1 MGLVSYAIRNA
12 RLTISILLF
21 FLIAG
26 ALSYVSI
33 PKEAE
38 PDIQIPIIYV
48 SLSYQGISPEDSER
62 LLLRPVET
70 RLKSITG
77 VKEMRSSAYQGGG
90 NVIVEF
96 QAGADL
102 DKALDDV
109 RNKVSDA
116 KRDLPSGADEPT
128 VNEVNISEFPVL
140 VVTLSGDV
148 PERAL
153 TAASRELRDRI
164 EEVTG
169 VLDAALR
176 GARDDL
182 VEVII
187 DPVKLSSY
195 GLRLDQLI
203 AGVNAN
209 NSLVAAGQLQ
219 GDEGRF
225 AVKVPSLIETV
236 EDVANLPI
244 VAGPNAVVR
253 ARDLATI
260 RSTFKDAETIT
271 RLDGKPAIAIEVS
284 KRTGANLVE
293 TVDRVKAVATEFQKL
308 LPPGARIDFSQ
319 DKSTTIRQLLGDLQ
333 NSVLTAVIL
342 VFIVILYALS
352 GRASMLI
359 GLAIP
364 ASFLMGILGLSLA
377 GMTINIVVLFSLIL
391 AVGMLVDD
399 AIIVTEF
406 AERRMTEGMPKDE
419 AFAMAASRM
428 AGPVIAATMTRIAAF
443 SPLLFWPGIVGEFM
457 KFMPI
462 TLIATLSASM
472 AYALIFT
479 PAIGSLIAKPT
490 VEEGPGRDGMYMWIV
505 RKAIRH
511 PFLVMIA
518 AIGLLFAVPI
528 AYGQMGKGVEFFP
541 SVEPEYGLLYVHA
554 RGNLS
559 LDEQDAVTRQ
569 AEQRILGWPGVKTVY
584 TRVGKVQGGGAEVAE
599 DVVGVIQYEFVD
611 WRERKDA
618 NAILA
623 DLREAMKGIPGA
635 EIEVSVP
642 QAGPPT
648 GKAIQVRLSAANP
661 DGLNDVASQVAGMLR
676 TVPDVIDIADGLPS
690 PGIDWEL
697 KVDRT
702 RAAQYGIGPGSVG
715 TVVQLVTTGLKL
727 SDYRPAGAD
736 DAVDIRLRL
745 PEDRRTLAML
755 DELRVETAQG
765 SVPISNFVTREA
777 AQRTG
782 ILNRIDGSRTVTVQA
797 GIREGVQADGVR
809 QKVIEGINAM
819 NLDAKGVRWKLAGED
834 EEQKAAGEFLSKA
847 FAAAMFLIFVVLLA
861 QFNKFLSVGLVLTAV
876 IMSTIGVFLG
886 LMIMGQPFGVVMSG
900 IGIIALAGVVVNN
913 NIVLIDTYDHL
924 RSEGWDKVDAILQTC
939 RERAR
944 PVVLTAVTAILG
956 VLPIA
961 FGWNLELMN
970 HETTIGAPSTQ
981 WWISLSSAIVF
992 GLAFS
997 TVLTLIVTPSM
1008 LMIVTRS
1015 KDSKVRVFFVAARKR
1030 PFRVA
1035 LAILASI
1042 VWTIAVILAAYYAR
1056 IIAMAAS
1063 SFAHPAFGFFIIA
1076 APLSALVI
1084 WIMAL
1089 RYGWGDPRLQ
1099 HYLYGEDFDSLVRKG
1114 LGKKEEKLTGD
1125 LAPQP
1130 GE

>member
-1 MGLVSYAIRNA
+1 MGIVDYAIRNA

-26 ALSYVSI
+26 TMAYQSI

-48 SLSYQGISPEDSER
+48 SLTYQGISPEDSER

-70 RLKSITG
+70 RLKSISG
-77 VKEMRSSAYQGGG
+77 IKEMRSSAYQGGG
-90 NVIVEF
+90 NVVVEF

-102 DKALDDV
+102 DKALEDV

-116 KRDLPSGADEPT
+116 EQDLPQGVDEPS

-140 VVTLSGDV
+140 VVTLAGDV

-153 TAASRELRDRI
+153 TAAARELRDRL
-164 EEVTG
+164 EEVNG

-176 GARDDL
+176 GAREDL

-195 GLRLDQLI
+195 GLRLEELVT
-203 AGVNAN
+203 AVNAN
-209 NSLVAAGQLQ
+209 NSLVAAGALQ
-219 GDEGRF
+219 GEEGRY

-271 RLDGKPAIAIEVS
+271 RLDGKQAIAIEVS

-293 TVDRVKAVATEFQKL
+293 TVDRVKAVANQFQAL
-308 LPPGARIDFSQ
+308 LPEGAEVSFSQ
-319 DKSTTIRQLLGDLQ
+319 DKSTVIRQLLGDLE

-342 VFIVILYALS
+342 VFVVILYALS

-364 ASFLMGILGLSLA
+364 ASFLMGIMWLALA
-377 GMTINIVVLFSLIL
+377 GYTVNIVVLFSLIL

-406 AERRMTEGMPKDE
+406 AERRMSEGMPKGE
-419 AFAMAASRM
+419 AFSLAAKRM
-428 AGPVIAATMTRIAAF
+428 AGPVVAATATRVAAF

-462 TLIATLSASM
+462 TLIVTLSSSLI
-472 AYALIFT
+472 YALVFT
-479 PAIGSLIAKPT
+479 PALGALFAKPV
-490 VEEGPGRDGMYMWIV
+490 VEEEQRDGWYMRFARRAV
-505 RKAIRH
+505 RH
-511 PFLVMIA
+511 PFIVTAVTIA
-518 AIGLLFAVPI
+518 ALVAVPM
-528 AYGQMGKGVEFFP
+528 AYGTYGKGVEFFP
-541 SVEPEYGLLYVHA
+541 NVEPEYGLLYVHA

-559 LDEQDAVTRQ
+559 LEEQDALVTQ
-569 AEQRILGWPGVKTVY
+569 AEDRILGWPGIKTVY
-584 TRVGKVQGGGAEVAE
+584 TRVGSVRGGGAEVDE

-611 WRERKDA
+611 WRERKPA
-618 NAILA
+618 TEILD
-623 DLREAMKGIPGA
+623 DLRVAMTGIPGA
-635 EIEVSVP
+635 DIEVSVP
-642 QAGPPT
+642 DAGPPT
-648 GKAIQVRLSAANP
+648 GKAIQIQLSADDP
-661 DGLNDVASQVAGMLR
+661 EGLDQVAQNVAGMLG
-676 TVPDVIDIADGLPS
+676 TVPDVIDIGDGLPP
-690 PGIDWEL
+690 PGIDWEI

-702 RAAQYGIGPGSVG
+702 KAAQYGIGPGSVG

-727 SDYRPAGAD
+727 SDYRPAGSD

-745 PEDRRTLAML
+745 PEDRRTLASL
-755 DELRVETAQG
+755 DQLRVQTAQG
-765 SVPISNFVTREA
+765 AVPISNFVSREPA
-777 AQRTG
+777 LRTG
-782 ILNRIDGSRTVTVQA
+782 ILTRIDGVRTITVDA
-797 GIREGVQADGVR
+797 GIREGVQADAVR
-809 QKVIEGINAM
+809 QQVVANLEEM
-819 NLDAKGVRWKLAGED
+819 NLPADGIRWKLAGED

-847 FAAAMFLIFVVLLA
+847 FGAAIFLIFVVLLA
-861 QFNKFLSVGLVLTAV
+861 LLNKFMSVGLVLSAV
-876 IMSTIGVFLG
+876 VMSTIGVLLG
-886 LMIMGQPFGVVMSG
+886 LLIMEQPFGVVMTG

-913 NIVLIDTYDHL
+913 NIVLIDTYDRL
-924 RSEGWDKVDAILQTC
+924 RQEGWDKMDAVLQTC

-961 FGWNLELMN
+961 FGVNLEILN
-970 HETTIGAPSTQ
+970 HETTYGAPSTQ
-981 WWISLSSAIVF
+981 WWIALSSAIVF

-997 TVLTLIVTPSM
+997 TVLTLVVTPSL
-1008 LMIVTRS
+1008 LMIFTRS
-1015 KDSKVRVFFVAARKR
+1015 NDSRVYAFLNRIFRRRKAAEDKK
-1030 PFRVA
+1030 
-1035 LAILASI
+1035 
-1042 VWTIAVILAAYYAR
+1042 AATPDVDTSQGYPK
-1056 IIAMAAS
+1056 AA
-1063 SFAHPAFGFFIIA
+1063 
-1076 APLSALVI
+1076 
-1084 WIMAL
+1084 
-1089 RYGWGDPRLQ
+1089 
-1099 HYLYGEDFDSLVRKG
+1099 E
-1114 LGKKEEKLTGD
+1114 
-1125 LAPQP
+1125 
-1130 GE
+1130 